1 MDDFNVSSLH
11 ESKNEWSARLITI
24 LTPLIIDGYK
34 SILAESIDLCRKN
47 NEMDKYLMTFQN
59 LVARIPKWNNTIIE
73 TERKRICD
81 KSGCVYLEDLV
92 TCVHIIQLKI
102 LSAMRVGQKQK
113 KIDINIPK
121 LDDFIHKVYI
131 NVARKVYTNVYLFEQ
146 NIPPLQTQKHNRELE
161 VIIQEYI
168 LNTIR
173 ESIPVET
180 ILEMYLKETTEEDV
194 VQEVK
199 ETFID
204 EPLAA
209 VPLSGATVS
218 GATVSGAT
226 ISGSTVSGSTVSGAT
241 VSGATVSEAKSE
253 TLSAATVSESFD
265 IIKSQ
270 SPFDAPTIKFND
282 VDAVKYSDNQLG
294 TELAPKTDERL
305 REITEL
311 RRQIAAV
318 GAGEDDEDRIKIS
331 DQSADIQLD
340 IQDIDMNEFP
350 VLLDDIEVLE

>member
-11 ESKNEWSARLITI
+11 ESKNEWSARLVTI
-24 LTPLIIDGYK
+24 LTPLILDGYK

-59 LVARIPKWNNTIIE
+59 LVSRIPKWNNTIIE

-113 KIDINIPK
+113 KIDINVPK

-146 NIPPLQTQKHNRELE
+146 NISPLQMQKHNRESE
-161 VIIQEYI
+161 VIVQECI

-173 ESIPVET
+173 ESTPVET

-194 VQEVK
+194 TQEVN
-199 ETFID
+199 ETYID
-204 EPLAA
+204 EPI
-209 VPLSGATVS
+209 VQATESEV
-218 GATVSGAT
+218 ATETLVVT
-226 ISGSTVSGSTVSGAT
+226 
-241 VSGATVSEAKSE
+241 KSE
-253 TLSAATVSESFD
+253 PL
-265 IIKSQ
+265 ISQ
-270 SPFDAPTIKFND
+270 STMEIPTIKFND
-282 VDAVKYSDNQLG
+282 VDNVKYSDNQLG
-294 TELAPKTDERL
+294 TENAPKTDERL

-311 RRQIAAV
+311 RRQMALA
-318 GAGEDDEDRIKIS
+318 EDDEKIKIS

-340 IQDIDMNEFP
+340 IQDMDMNEFP
-350 VLLDDIEVLE
+350 VLLDDVEVLE

>member
-1 MDDFNVSSLH
+1 MLKMDDFNVSSLH
-11 ESKNEWSARLITI
+11 ESKNEWSARLVTI

-59 LVARIPKWNNTIIE
+59 LVSRIPKWNNTIIE

-81 KSGCVYLEDLV
+81 KSGCIYLEDLV

-121 LDDFIHKVYI
+121 LDDFVHKVYI

-146 NIPPLQTQKHNRELE
+146 NISPLQIQKHNRELE
-161 VIIQEYI
+161 IIVQECI

-194 VQEVK
+194 VLEVK
-199 ETFID
+199 ETYVD
-204 EPLAA
+204 EPL
-209 VPLSGATVS
+209 L
-218 GATVSGAT
+218 
-226 ISGSTVSGSTVSGAT
+226 
-241 VSGATVSEAKSE
+241 SEAISETKNEAKNETKSE
-253 TLSAATVSESFD
+253 TKSET
-265 IIKSQ
+265 IKSEAIINEQTKISEPLISQ
-270 SPFDAPTIKFND
+270 SAMDTPTIKFND
-282 VDAVKYSDNQLG
+282 VDNVKYSDNQLG
-294 TELAPKTDERL
+294 TELAPKTEERL

-311 RRQIAAV
+311 RRQMQS
-318 GAGEDDEDRIKIS
+318 AGDDEDDRIKIS

>member
-11 ESKNEWSARLITI
+11 ESKNEWSARLVTI
-24 LTPLIIDGYK
+24 LTPLILDGYK

-59 LVARIPKWNNTIIE
+59 LVSRIPKWNNTIIE

-113 KIDINIPK
+113 KIDINVPK

-146 NIPPLQTQKHNRELE
+146 NISPLQMQKHNRESE
-161 VIIQEYI
+161 VIVQECI

-173 ESIPVET
+173 ESTPVET

-194 VQEVK
+194 TQEVN
-199 ETFID
+199 ETYID
-204 EPLAA
+204 EPI
-209 VPLSGATVS
+209 VQATE
-218 GATVSGAT
+218 
-226 ISGSTVSGSTVSGAT
+226 
-241 VSGATVSEAKSE
+241 SEVVTKSE
-253 TLSAATVSESFD
+253 PL
-265 IIKSQ
+265 ISQ
-270 SPFDAPTIKFND
+270 STMEIPTIKFND
-282 VDAVKYSDNQLG
+282 VDNVKYSDNQLG
-294 TELAPKTDERL
+294 TENAPKTDERL

-311 RRQIAAV
+311 RRQMALA
-318 GAGEDDEDRIKIS
+318 EDDEKIKIS

-340 IQDIDMNEFP
+340 IQDMDMNEFP
-350 VLLDDIEVLE
+350 VLLDDVEVLE

>member
-146 NIPPLQTQKHNRELE
+146 NIPPLQIQKHNRELE
-161 VIIQEYI
+161 IIVQEYI

-180 ILEMYLKETTEEDV
+180 ILEMYLKETVEEDV

-199 ETFID
+199 ETYVD
-204 EPLAA
+204 EPL
-209 VPLSGATVS
+209 VS
-218 GATVSGAT
+218 GATVSAATLSGA
-226 ISGSTVSGSTVSGAT
+226 ISETTVNAAASETKGKKDVPLTSEPKSTVT
-241 VSGATVSEAKSE
+241 
-253 TLSAATVSESFD
+253 ESFEFT
-265 IIKSQ
+265 KS
-270 SPFDAPTIKFND
+270 DATQPVFETPTIKFND
-282 VDAVKYSDNQLG
+282 VDNVKYSDNQLG

-311 RRQIAAV
+311 RRQMASQ
-318 GAGEDDEDRIKIS
+318 GDDEDKIKIS

>member
-59 LVARIPKWNNTIIE
+59 LVSRIPKWNNTIIE

-81 KSGCVYLEDLV
+81 KSGCIYLEDLV

-121 LDDFIHKVYI
+121 LDDFVHKVYI
-131 NVARKVYTNVYLFEQ
+131 NIARKVYTNVYLFEQ
-146 NIPPLQTQKHNRELE
+146 NISPLQIQKHNRELE
-161 VIIQEYI
+161 IIVQECI

-180 ILEMYLKETTEEDV
+180 ILEMYLKETVEEDV
-194 VQEVK
+194 TQEVK
-199 ETFID
+199 ETYVD
-204 EPLAA
+204 EPLVKTESGTT
-209 VPLSGATVS
+209 VPF
-218 GATVSGAT
+218 
-226 ISGSTVSGSTVSGAT
+226 
-241 VSGATVSEAKSE
+241 SEAKGEVKSE
-253 TLSAATVSESFD
+253 TKPIVTESFEN
-265 IIKSQ
+265 SNALP
-270 SPFDAPTIKFND
+270 STFETPTIKFND

-294 TELAPKTDERL
+294 MELAPKTDERL
-305 REITEL
+305 KEITEL
-311 RRQIAAV
+311 RRQMAA
-318 GAGEDDEDRIKIS
+318 GGDDEDRIKIS
-331 DQSADIQLD
+331 DQSADIQFD

-350 VLLDDIEVLE
+350 VLLDDIEVLD